1 MSAPTPVLDVQD
13 LHVTFHQDNKSA
25 QLVKGVSFSVAPG
38 ECLGILGESGSGKSM
53 TTKAMLGL
61 LERNFEVKGR
71 VFFKGE
77 SLLDRSPEALRR
89 LRGSD
94 ICMGLQ
100 NPMSCFDP
108 LYRIGDQMA
117 ETFAE
122 HTTWSRRE
130 IRGKSIEI
138 LELMKIRN
146 PEEVLKK
153 YPHQMSGGMLQR
165 VMIGLAIA
173 LKPSLIICDEP
184 TTAIDSISQY
194 AIMQEFMRIKA
205 SRAAA
210 MIFISHDLGVLSLIS
225 DKLVVMHRGLAVERG
240 LPEEIFEHAKDP
252 YTRELIDRHTAVMN
266 TFSRAIR
273 GEDVHAA

>member
-1 MSAPTPVLDVQD
+1 MSQQSVLDVQD
-13 LHVTFHQDNKSA
+13 LYVTFHQDKKSA
-25 QLVKGVSFSVAPG
+25 ELVKGVSFSVAPG

-53 TTKAMLGL
+53 TAKAMLGL
-61 LERNFEVKGR
+61 LDRSFEVRGK
-71 VFFKGE
+71 VFFQGE
-77 SLLDRSPEALRR
+77 SLLEKDADALRR
-89 LRGSD
+89 LRGSR
-94 ICMGLQ
+94 ICMVLQ

-108 LYRIGDQMA
+108 LYRIGAQMA
-117 ETFAE
+117 ETFQE
-122 HTTWSRRE
+122 HTDWSSGE
-130 IRGKSIEI
+130 IRAKSIEV
-138 LELMKIRN
+138 LKLMKIRD
-146 PEEVLKK
+146 PEDVLRK

-165 VMIGLAIA
+165 VMIGLALA

-194 AIMQEFMRIKA
+194 AIMQEFLRIKT
-205 SRAAA
+205 SRSAA

-252 YTRELIDRHTAVMN
+252 YTRELIDRHLSVMS

-273 GEDVHAA
+273 GEKVHAA

>member
-1 MSAPTPVLDVQD
+1 MSQTPVLDVEN
-13 LHVTFHQDNKSA
+13 LCVTFRQDKKSA
-25 QLVKGVSFSVAPG
+25 ELVKGVGFSVAPG

-53 TTKAMLGL
+53 TVKAVLGL
-61 LERNFEVKGR
+61 LDRSFEVRGK

-77 SLLDRSPEALRR
+77 SLLHKDADALRR
-89 LRGSD
+89 LRGSA
-94 ICMGLQ
+94 ICMVLQ
-100 NPMSCFDP
+100 NPMSSFDP
-108 LYRIGDQMA
+108 LYRIGSQMA
-117 ETFAE
+117 ETFRE
-122 HTTWSRRE
+122 HTDWSRAE
-130 IRGKSIEI
+130 IRAKSIEV
-138 LELMKIRN
+138 LKLMKIRD
-146 PEEVLKK
+146 PEDVLRK

-194 AIMQEFMRIKA
+194 AVMQEFLRIK
-205 SRAAA
+205 SSGNAA

-252 YTRELIDRHTAVMN
+252 YTRELIDRHLSVMS
-266 TFSRAIR
+266 TFTRAIR
-273 GEDVHAA
+273 GEKAHAA

>member
-1 MSAPTPVLDVQD
+1 MSQQSVLDVQD
-13 LHVTFHQDNKSA
+13 LYVTFHQDKKSA
-25 QLVKGVSFSVAPG
+25 ELVKGVSFSVAPG

-53 TTKAMLGL
+53 TAKAMLGL
-61 LERNFEVKGR
+61 LDRSFEVRGK
-71 VFFKGE
+71 VFFQGE
-77 SLLDRSPEALRR
+77 SLLEKDADALRR
-89 LRGSD
+89 LRGSR
-94 ICMGLQ
+94 ICMVLQ

-108 LYRIGDQMA
+108 LYRIGAQMA
-117 ETFAE
+117 ETFQE
-122 HTTWSRRE
+122 HTDWSSAE
-130 IRGKSIEI
+130 IQAKSIEV
-138 LELMKIRN
+138 LKLMKIRD
-146 PEEVLKK
+146 PEDVLRK

-165 VMIGLAIA
+165 VMIGLALA

-194 AIMQEFMRIKA
+194 AIMQEFLRIKT
-205 SRAAA
+205 SRCAA

-252 YTRELIDRHTAVMN
+252 YTRELIDRHLSVMS

-273 GEDVHAA
+273 GEKVHAA

>member
-1 MSAPTPVLDVQD
+1 MSQQSVLDVQD
-13 LHVTFHQDNKSA
+13 LYVTFHQDKKSA
-25 QLVKGVSFSVAPG
+25 ELVKGVSFSVAPG

-53 TTKAMLGL
+53 TAKAMLGL
-61 LERNFEVKGR
+61 LDRSFEVRGK
-71 VFFKGE
+71 VFFQGE
-77 SLLDRSPEALRR
+77 SLLEKDADALRR
-89 LRGSD
+89 LRGSR
-94 ICMGLQ
+94 ICMVLQ

-108 LYRIGDQMA
+108 LYRIGAQMA
-117 ETFAE
+117 ETFQE
-122 HTTWSRRE
+122 HTDWNSAE
-130 IRGKSIEI
+130 IRTKSIEV
-138 LELMKIRN
+138 LKLMKIRD
-146 PEEVLKK
+146 PEDVLRK

-165 VMIGLAIA
+165 VMIGLALA

-194 AIMQEFMRIKA
+194 AIMQEFLRIKT
-205 SRAAA
+205 SRSAA

-252 YTRELIDRHTAVMN
+252 YTRELIDRHLSVMS

-273 GEDVHAA
+273 GEKVHAA

>member
-1 MSAPTPVLDVQD
+1 MSQQSVLDVQD
-13 LHVTFHQDNKSA
+13 LYVTFHQDKKSA
-25 QLVKGVSFSVAPG
+25 ELVKGVSFSVAPG

-53 TTKAMLGL
+53 TAKAMLGL
-61 LERNFEVKGR
+61 LDRSFEVRGK
-71 VFFKGE
+71 VFFQGE
-77 SLLDRSPEALRR
+77 SLLEKDADALRR
-89 LRGSD
+89 LRGSR
-94 ICMGLQ
+94 ICMVLQ

-108 LYRIGDQMA
+108 LYRIGAQMA
-117 ETFAE
+117 ETFQE
-122 HTTWSRRE
+122 HTDWTSTE
-130 IRGKSIEI
+130 IRAKSIEV
-138 LELMKIRN
+138 LKLMKIRD
-146 PEEVLKK
+146 PEDVLRK

-165 VMIGLAIA
+165 VMIGLALA

-194 AIMQEFMRIKA
+194 AIMQEFLRIKT
-205 SRAAA
+205 SRSAA

-252 YTRELIDRHTAVMN
+252 YTRELIDRHLSVMS

-273 GEDVHAA
+273 GEKVHAA

>member
-1 MSAPTPVLDVQD
+1 MSQQSVLDVQD
-13 LHVTFHQDNKSA
+13 LYVTFHQDKKSA
-25 QLVKGVSFSVAPG
+25 ELVKGVSFSVAPG

-53 TTKAMLGL
+53 TAKAMLGL
-61 LERNFEVKGR
+61 LDRSFEVRGK
-71 VFFKGE
+71 VFFQGE
-77 SLLDRSPEALRR
+77 SLLEKDADALRR
-89 LRGSD
+89 LRGSR
-94 ICMGLQ
+94 ICMVLQ

-108 LYRIGDQMA
+108 LYRIGAQMA
-117 ETFAE
+117 ETFQE
-122 HTTWSRRE
+122 HTDWSTTE
-130 IRGKSIEI
+130 IRAKSIEV
-138 LELMKIRN
+138 LKLMKIRD
-146 PEEVLKK
+146 PEDVLRK

-165 VMIGLAIA
+165 VMIGLALA

-194 AIMQEFMRIKA
+194 AIMQEFLRIKT
-205 SRAAA
+205 SRSAA

-252 YTRELIDRHTAVMN
+252 YTRELIDRHLSVMS

-273 GEDVHAA
+273 GEKVHAA

>member
-1 MSAPTPVLDVQD
+1 MSQQSVLDVQD
-13 LHVTFHQDNKSA
+13 LYVTFHQDKKSA
-25 QLVKGVSFSVAPG
+25 ELVKGVSFSVAPG

-53 TTKAMLGL
+53 TAKAMLGL
-61 LERNFEVKGR
+61 LDRSFEVRGK
-71 VFFKGE
+71 VFFQGE
-77 SLLDRSPEALRR
+77 SLLEKDADALRR
-89 LRGSD
+89 LRGSR
-94 ICMGLQ
+94 ICMVLQ

-108 LYRIGDQMA
+108 LYRIGAQMA
-117 ETFAE
+117 ETFQE
-122 HTTWSRRE
+122 HTDWSSTE
-130 IRGKSIEI
+130 IRTKSIEV
-138 LELMKIRN
+138 LKLMKIRD
-146 PEEVLKK
+146 PEDVLRK

-165 VMIGLAIA
+165 VMIGLALA

-194 AIMQEFMRIKA
+194 AIMQEFLRIKT
-205 SRAAA
+205 SRSAA

-252 YTRELIDRHTAVMN
+252 YTRELIDRHLSVMS

-273 GEDVHAA
+273 GEKVHAA